1 MANSHVLEQI
11 EPGKYRIVHHLPIPA
26 ANNPAG
32 VPYRTILAAEV
43 AARVAQA
50 GGRASVLPD
59 GDGTAGTISLAEKN
73 QIISGAIHEL
83 VREEA
88 VSTMPELVAQFDR
101 RKVETLADLQLKYAR
116 YGTTV

>member
-26 ANNPAG
+26 ANNLSS

-43 AARVAQA
+43 AARVAQV

-59 GDGTAGTISLAEKN
+59 GDGTQGTISAAEKA
-73 QIISGAIHEL
+73 QIVSGAIYEL
-83 VREEA
+83 VRDEA
-88 VSTMPELVAQFDR
+88 VATIPELVAQFDR
-101 RKVETLADLQLKYAR
+101 RKVETLADLQVKYAR
-116 YGTTV
+116 YGTVI